1 MTMNIVVLLKM
12 VPDVVEELEID
23 AGGTALD
30 MDAAR
35 MILSESDD
43 HSLEQAILIKE
54 HSGGRVTA
62 MALDQPEVDSALFA
76 ALAKGADRAIKITGL
91 DAAVSTRQASVV
103 FSRILATQP
112 ERADLIL
119 TGVQAIDDL
128 DGLMAPLVAHELGL
142 PTLGIVT
149 GLAVDPA
156 THTAKAIKEYHGGI
170 RGEFEV
176 GLPAVLGIQ
185 ASEKPPRYV
194 PVSKLRAIMKS
205 QHIET
210 IEAAPPAEEIPALRI
225 LAMKK
230 PEATTQAEF
239 LEGSVEAVAD
249 RLCEVLA
256 GRGLV

>member
-12 VPDVVEELEID
+12 VPDVVEELEI
-23 AGGTALD
+23 APGRTALD

-54 HSGGRVTA
+54 HGGGQVTA
-62 MALDQPEVDSALFA
+62 MAIDQPEVDSALYA
-76 ALAKGADRAIKITGL
+76 ALSKGADRAVKIVGI
-91 DAAVSTRQASVV
+91 DAILPTRQASVV
-103 FSRILATQP
+103 FSRVLAAQP
-112 ERADLIL
+112 ARPDLVL

-128 DGLMAPLVAHELGL
+128 DGLMAPLIAHELGL
-142 PTLGIVT
+142 PFLGIVT
-149 GLAVDPA
+149 GLSVDPA
-156 THTAKAIKEYHGGI
+156 SHMAKAIKEYHGGI

-194 PVSKLRAIMKS
+194 PVAKLRATMKS

-210 IEAAPPAEEIPALRI
+210 VEAPPVPDDLPALHVIEMR
-225 LAMKK
+225 K

-239 LEGSVEAVAD
+239 LEGPLEVVAG
-249 RLCEVLA
+249 RLCELLA
-256 GRGLV
+256 ARGLV